1 MNKRA
6 KEILIYLYRY
16 RFLTREQIQRLLDQ
30 KYSSRTAVWLDNLL
44 KKNFIK
50 RFYNPNLV
58 NSPAVYSLD
67 NQGRKY
73 LIDNYKD
80 LKLNKTALDKVWR
93 INKLTTLF
101 RNHCLTLADC
111 YIALKETITKLGS
124 TLHFYTKNDLQN
136 IKYLIIPHPDAYFYI
151 QETSGIKKYYFLDIF
166 DFYTN
171 NQKLAKRIQRYIDYF
186 DDSYWQDQ
194 TGCNFPEIIFVTADD
209 RSYSYL
215 NWYLPKVLEDNDDIN
230 FYLISKLQIKI
241 NGFNKESLK
250 KMVSED

>member
-6 KEILIYLYRY
+6 KEILIYLYRF
-16 RFLTREQIQRLLDQ
+16 RFLTRFQIQSLTCQ
-30 KYSSRTAVWLDNLL
+30 KYYSRVVIRLDDLL

-73 LIDNYKD
+73 LIDNCES

-93 INKLTTLF
+93 ISKLTSQF

-111 YIALKETITKLGS
+111 YIALKDTITKLGS

-136 IKYLIIPHPDAYFYI
+136 IKYLIIPHPDAYFFI
-151 QETSGIKKYYFLDIF
+151 QELSGIKKYYFLDIF

-171 NQKLAKRIQRYIDYF
+171 NLKLKKRIQNYLDYF
-186 DDSYWQDQ
+186 DDNCWQDQ
-194 TGCNFPEIIFVTADD
+194 TGCSFPEVIFVTCDD

-230 FYLISKLQIKI
+230 FFLISKQQIKI

-250 KMVSED
+250 KMEAED